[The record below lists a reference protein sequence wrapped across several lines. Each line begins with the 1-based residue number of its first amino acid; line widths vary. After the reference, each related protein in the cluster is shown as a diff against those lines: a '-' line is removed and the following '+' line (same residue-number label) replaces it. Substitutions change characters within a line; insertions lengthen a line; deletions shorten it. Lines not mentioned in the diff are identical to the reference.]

1 MFSNDQ
7 LSTAL
12 ILFVKNPELGKV
24 KTRLAKD
31 AGDENALKIYKA
43 LLGHTREITVD
54 LPLDRL
60 LYYSTWIEENDEWDE
75 TQFKKRLQKGDDL
88 GSRMSNAFAE
98 AFNQYERVLIIGSDC
113 AQLNEQMIE
122 HAIEQLKFYPFVIG
136 PSEDGGYYLLGMQKF
151 TPSVFEDIPWSTKEV
166 LLHTLDRIRDLE
178 ASYYLLPKLSD
189 IDYLEDWKKHG
200 WPIEGVEI

>member
-1 MFSNDQ
+1 MFSNEQ
-7 LSTAL
+7 FSTAL

-31 AGDENALKIYKA
+31 AGDENALKIYES
-43 LLGHTREITVD
+43 LLAHTRQITLE
-54 LPLDRL
+54 LPVDRL
-60 LYYSTWIEENDEWDE
+60 LYYSSWIDQQDDWNAE
-75 TQFKKRLQKGDDL
+75 QFQKRLQTGDDL

-98 AFNQYERVLIIGSDC
+98 AFNQYDQVLIIGSDC

-122 HAIEQLKFYPFVIG
+122 HAMEQLKFYPFVIG

-151 TPSVFEDIPWSTKEV
+151 TPSVFANIPWSTKEV
-166 LLHTLDRIRDLE
+166 LLHTLDRIRALE

-200 WPIEGVEI
+200 WPIEGVEL

>member
-1 MFSNDQ
+1 MFSNNQ

-31 AGDENALKIYKA
+31 AGDENALKIYKS
-43 LLGHTREITVD
+43 LLAHTREITVD

-60 LYYSTWIEENDEWDE
+60 LYYSTWIEDKDEWDE
-75 TQFKKRLQKGDDL
+75 TQFQKRLQTGDDL
-88 GSRMSNAFAE
+88 GDRMSHAFAE

-136 PSEDGGYYLLGMQKF
+136 PSEDGGYYLLGMQ
-151 TPSVFEDIPWSTKEV
+151 
-166 LLHTLDRIRDLE
+166 TLDRIRALE